1 MSAFEV
7 QVRARIGNQI
17 DYITE
22 KYPSLKIWTWCNFQN
37 DIHEITSEDPEE
49 LETALVEFKDY
60 YNIIE
65 ETPISSSVRL
75 ITQKCICSTETTL
88 HDNIGELEILN
99 LMPVY
104 SGGGWNLY
112 RFIAF
117 KHEAFTELLR
127 RGEEQGFRLEV
138 LEMVPFNGMVSD
150 NLIPLNSMIAHLTE
164 KQIDAVVAAYNN
176 GYYQTPRSVKV
187 QNIADRVHVPRTTL
201 QEHLNKAENKL
212 ISAIIPQILLYNRK
226 TRGSAMS

>member
-1 MSAFEV
+1 MPAFEI
-7 QVRARIGNQI
+7 QVRARIGNHI
-17 DYITE
+17 DYLTE
-22 KYPSLKIWTWCNFQN
+22 KYPSLRLWTWCNFQN
-37 DIHEITSEDPEE
+37 DIHEIASDHPEE
-49 LETALVEFKDY
+49 FEAALVEFKAY
-60 YNIIE
+60 YDVLE

-75 ITQKCICSTETTL
+75 ITQKCICTRETTL

-104 SGGGWNLY
+104 SEAGWNHY

-117 KHEAFTELLR
+117 KHEAFSELLK
-127 RGEEQGFRLEV
+127 RGEEQGFKLEV
-138 LEMVPFNGMVSD
+138 VEMVPFYGMVSD
-150 NLIPLNSMIAHLTE
+150 NLIPLNSMIANLTE

-187 QNIADRVHVPRTTL
+187 QNIADRISVPRTTL

-212 ISAIIPQILLYNRK
+212 ISALVPQIILHNRK
-226 TRGSAMS
+226 KTSTH